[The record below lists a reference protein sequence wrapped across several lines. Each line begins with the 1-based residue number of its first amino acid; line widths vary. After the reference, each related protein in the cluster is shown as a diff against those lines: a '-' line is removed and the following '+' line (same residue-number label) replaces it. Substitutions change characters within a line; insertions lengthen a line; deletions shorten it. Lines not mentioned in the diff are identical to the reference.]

1 MFELAQRLYAQMPL
15 AALSLAGLGVA
26 LVWLILK
33 SFLAMCFGK
42 PVPEDA
48 WAGPLPPG
56 QVRHDWLR
64 GGDAVFAWSWPAE
77 TLAWRG
83 AQSADVEFEVCY
95 RHGVW
100 LVRAVF
106 GLVGCGVMAYFAAAT
121 LPFLGADFVTRKVF
135 FLALAPLVPALR
147 LAGVPGVPALVV
159 AGGGRA
165 CVSPGCPG
173 PDGGDAHLGLDP
185 DSRVGPDL
193 VADGAR

>member
-64 GGDAVFAWSWPAE
+64 GGGRC
-77 TLAWRG
+77 L
-83 AQSADVEFEVCY
+83 C
-95 RHGVW
+95 
-100 LVRAVF
+100 LV
-106 GLVGCGVMAYFAAAT
+106 
-121 LPFLGADFVTRKVF
+121 
-135 FLALAPLVPALR
+135 
-147 LAGVPGVPALVV
+147 LAGGN
-159 AGGGRA
+159 
-165 CVSPGCPG
+165 
-173 PDGGDAHLGLDP
+173 LGLA
-185 DSRVGPDL
+185 RGTVG
-193 VADGAR
+193 